1 MMPGRSFYCTYVDGE
16 AKVTFED
23 SEHQYY
29 RNTCEIFDQL
39 EEALGAADYHKV
51 ISLRP
56 ALFLINELSPLPTDI
71 FISIIGCIR
80 HHELYRQSL
89 NSEVWCC
96 RLHESIARK
105 IDESIYQQFY
115 YISDLNVFRR
125 CIEYYGKG
133 AKPSIKRKMFV
144 RLCETRLL
152 NVESARALMDREL
165 FYSLEALINDRLH
178 RFLQALFTEVE
189 PKVIMLL
196 LVKVPVGALDE
207 MNDFKYLE
215 RADLEDKWWWM
226 IYLYNVNRLDY
237 RQGNAF
243 IEVTSHQAE
252 ASESIA
258 LKLYRGL
265 LKRIA
270 KCPKALW
277 PYLLPQLKAPLK
289 IVGEVIFDP
298 KLAELLFQS
307 SDSAKIFHVVYEK
320 SALEVLPFIEFPLQY
335 ITYGLT
341 MGHYSKMASASYSVF
356 EASRWAVLK
365 KVVERFISA
374 KISNLDEILDYKLT
388 DVFHGRAIAEDDYS
402 FLNRIRCVYDLS
414 VEEWRKVLN
423 ETDYIYRLKDKEY
436 LLYLFSCLCICP
448 TEVLNERVE
457 LFLNCHID
465 ESYLHEY
472 IQQVFNAENSI
483 QYRILLLNPKKR
495 TLISKLKVSE
505 LSSSML
511 LNQQNISSDFPQTI
525 QELLNR
531 DEFFFA
537 PDGPKWKAL
546 ISGVPFGK
554 MLHSHLFWSCI
565 VDGFFNGEIRS
576 RQEQEAFC
584 TNFKT
589 EHLFFLKEVF
599 VKALDVWDLIKLGRM
614 EKAEE
619 EFYSYILG

>member
-1 MMPGRSFYCTYVDGE
+1 M
-16 AKVTFED
+16 
-23 SEHQYY
+23 
-29 RNTCEIFDQL
+29 
-39 EEALGAADYHKV
+39 
-51 ISLRP
+51 
-56 ALFLINELSPLPTDI
+56 
-71 FISIIGCIR
+71 
-80 HHELYRQSL
+80 
-89 NSEVWCC
+89 
-96 RLHESIARK
+96 
-105 IDESIYQQFY
+105 
-115 YISDLNVFRR
+115 
-125 CIEYYGKG
+125 
-133 AKPSIKRKMFV
+133 
-144 RLCETRLL
+144 
-152 NVESARALMDREL
+152 
-165 FYSLEALINDRLH
+165 
-178 RFLQALFTEVE
+178 
-189 PKVIMLL
+189 
-196 LVKVPVGALDE
+196 
-207 MNDFKYLE
+207 
-215 RADLEDKWWWM
+215 
-226 IYLYNVNRLDY
+226 
-237 RQGNAF
+237 
-243 IEVTSHQAE
+243 
-252 ASESIA
+252 
-258 LKLYRGL
+258 
-265 LKRIA
+265 
-270 KCPKALW
+270 
-277 PYLLPQLKAPLK
+277 LPQLKAPLK
-289 IVGEVIFDP
+289 IAGEVIFDP

-388 DVFHGRAIAEDDYS
+388 DVFHVRAIAENDYS

-525 QELLNR
+525 QELLDR